1 MSESL
6 RDLLLK
12 SGIAKS
18 VPKAPRAA
26 PRKTGRSEKSSGAK
40 RTPAVD
46 GAIDL
51 ARAYALRAQE
61 EARERARNQR
71 EAEQQAR
78 ARKEARRKL
87 QALLHDKAL
96 NLAEAERLRHFEYH
110 GKIRR
115 VHVDDA
121 QLRALNAGELGV
133 VQLGGRYLLVDAAI
147 ARAAG
152 AIDPDALALLVE
164 PGSVGDDDVPADMVW

>member
-12 SGIAKS
+12 SGIAKK
-18 VPKAPRAA
+18 VPKVPRAA
-26 PRKTGRSEKSSGAK
+26 HGKAGKASR
-40 RTPAVD
+40 PAAVRPSPQAD
-46 GAIDL
+46 ENIDL
-51 ARAYALRAQE
+51 ARAYALRAQT
-61 EARERARNQR
+61 EARERARSKR
-71 EAEQQAR
+71 EAEQHAR

-87 QALLHDKAL
+87 QALLDGKAL
-96 NLAEAERLRHFEYH
+96 NRADAERLRHFEYH

-133 VQLGGRYLLVDAAI
+133 VQFGGRYLLVDASI
-147 ARAAG
+147 ARTAG
-152 AIDPDALALLVE
+152 NIDPDALALLLE
-164 PGSVGDDDVPADMVW
+164 PGMTDDDDVPADLVW